1 MGKTEEAQLIL
12 DLKKELGFK
21 DKYFEKKIDYLL
33 GYTSK
38 IDDSI
43 SEKSIFDFHLAH
55 KTNPNFEFEP
65 TKKLPKLFGNIYH
78 QQICYLLLKKLILQK
93 LIRFQILKKL
103 YIIRII
109 QKKNYLKFI

>member
-1 MGKTEEAQLIL
+1 MSDKNAGKTEEAQLIL

-21 DKYFEKKIDYLL
+21 DKYFEKKINYLL

-55 KTNPNFEFEP
+55 KTNPNFKFEP
-65 TKKLPKLFGNIYH
+65 DEKTS
-78 QQICYLLLKKLILQK
+78 
-93 LIRFQILKKL
+93 
-103 YIIRII
+103 
-109 QKKNYLKFI
+109 KNYLEIFIISKFVIIFQRN